1 MKIKKIFKITLI
13 ISSIVFFGLLII
25 LVLLSSSELSK
36 VNVIGCFVIAAILEI
51 LITIQAWM
59 LRNGYEK
66 LIK

>member
-1 MKIKKIFKITLI
+1 MKIKKILKITFI
-13 ISSIVFFGLLII
+13 ISTIVFFGLLII

-36 VNVIGCFVIAAILEI
+36 VDAIVCFIAAILEI
-51 LITIQAWM
+51 LIIVAAWM